1 MSLET
6 FNTLLGIASFAL
18 GIFAVFGRLKLL
30 TQRALSVGAI
40 HAKAWLKK
48 REQETKLFAEHPSA
62 FVAYC
67 MRRLVM
73 ALLILFV
80 IPSFSTIIK
89 SESLYLQPWAASILS
104 ALLPSACGI
113 LFGLVMSRSDE
124 VIRYLRVR
132 HNSAASGGS
141 TAQAPT
147 SQLY

>member
-6 FNTLLGIASFAL
+6 FNTLIGIASFAL

-30 TQRALSVGAI
+30 TQRALSAGAT
-40 HAKAWLKK
+40 HAKTMLKK
-48 REQETKLFAEHPSA
+48 REQETQLLAEHPSA

-89 SESLYLQPWAASILS
+89 SESLYLQPWAASTLS

-124 VIRYLRVR
+124 VIRYLRTR
-132 HNSAASGGS
+132 HNSQSSSGS
-141 TAQAPT
+141 TPPDPT
-147 SQLY
+147 SRPE